1 MDRPRRWLWERP
13 FLQEESEP
21 SGLDRLF
28 GTGSAV
34 LERFEEQ
41 QVQVLGHQ
49 IDVGFEQAQHLAAMP
64 QLVDSIDPASA
75 EIQPGQTLFF
85 FEPGLPRRVRQV
97 PMILSRRLRL
107 PFGRTGPFRYR
118 QTGCGNCRLMVPPCH
133 TSAMRFRPCLNS

>member
-85 FEPGLPRRVRQV
+85 FRARFAQTGAPGPNDIVSTAPFTVRADRPVQILPD
-97 PMILSRRLRL
+97 RLREL
-107 PFGRTGPFRYR
+107 PP
-118 QTGCGNCRLMVPPCH
+118 L
-133 TSAMRFRPCLNS
+133 

>member
-28 GTGSAV
+28 GTGRAV

-49 IDVGFEQAQHLAAMP
+49 VDVGFEQAQHLAAMP

-75 EIQPGQTLFF
+75 EIQSGQTLLFF
-85 FEPGLPRRVRQV
+85 RARFAKTGAPGPNDIVSTAPFTVRA
-97 PMILSRRLRL
+97 
-107 PFGRTGPFRYR
+107 GPARSD
-118 QTGCGNCRLMVPPCH
+118 T
-133 TSAMRFRPCLNS
+133 ARPAAGTAD